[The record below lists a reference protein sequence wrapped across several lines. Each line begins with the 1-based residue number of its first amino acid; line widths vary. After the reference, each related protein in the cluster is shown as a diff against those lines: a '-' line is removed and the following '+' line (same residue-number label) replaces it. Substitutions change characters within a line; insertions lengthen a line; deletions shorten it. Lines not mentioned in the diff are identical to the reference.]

1 MNNDFL
7 KRLFWACS
15 DESASV
21 ADGLNLGE
29 LYQRIADTGKAT
41 HCFSEALCATGLPGK
56 EKNLLDNISCSV
68 AMAYEQQ
75 GFINGFRLGMKLAG
89 ELTEEEAQT

>member
-7 KRLFWACS
+7 KRLYWVCS
-15 DESASV
+15 DQEALFG
-21 ADGLNLGE
+21 DGLDLGE

-41 HCFSEALCATGLPGK
+41 HCFSEALCAAGLPAK
-56 EKNLLDNISCSV
+56 EKNLLDNISCSIATV
-68 AMAYEQQ
+68 YEQQ

-89 ELTEEEAQT
+89 ELTEEEGRA